1 MAVASGG
8 LRRCWRPAA
17 ALHRAAHTGR
27 AEPLRA
33 EDLAE
38 RLRARR
44 SEEEKREVSDD
55 HSPRFLLSQT
65 PLDPARRRLRELAEL
80 SERLQR
86 VHPNVLAKA
95 LRRGAVYQDEEIVVI
110 NKPYGL
116 PVHGGPGV
124 KNSVADVLPI
134 LAKMLEDMKAQPLR
148 LCHRLDK
155 ETTGLMVL
163 ARSEEAAEKIRLL
176 FKTRQ
181 VEKVYWAISVGV
193 PDPTEGIVEI
203 PIVEKQVQSHQPH
216 YKVSPA
222 SSIPPFN
229 PPLFAPRLHPLVPL
243 QMTLAPNYRLAP
255 EDGKVLKIRKN
266 RHAESAVTR
275 FRVLGSS
282 SACSLL
288 ELQPIT
294 GVKHQIRVHLAYG
307 LGCPVLGDHKYS
319 HWSKL
324 APQKLPEI
332 TLKRLKLAQSKARH
346 VPLHLHALRLSL
358 PLRQRVDLF
367 CKPPPFFQKTLKKLE
382 LDVADK

>member
-1 MAVASGG
+1 MAVASGS

-17 ALHRAAHTGR
+17 AFHRAAHTGR

-38 RLRARR
+38 RLRARK
-44 SEEEKREVSDD
+44 SEEEKRE
-55 HSPRFLLSQT
+55 T
-65 PLDPARRRLRELAEL
+65 PPDPARRRLRELAAL
-80 SERLQR
+80 GERLQR

-95 LRRGAVYQDEEIVVI
+95 LRRGTVYQDEEIVVI

-124 KNSVADVLPI
+124 KNSIADVLPI
-134 LAKMLEDMKAQPLR
+134 LSKMLENMKAQPLH

-163 ARSEEAAEKIRLL
+163 ARSEEAAEQIRLL

-216 YKVSPA
+216 YK
-222 SSIPPFN
+222 
-229 PPLFAPRLHPLVPL
+229 
-243 QMTLAPNYRLAP
+243 MTLAPNYCLAP
-255 EDGKVLKIRKN
+255 EDGKVLKIRKK
-266 RHAESAVTR
+266 RDAESAVTR

-332 TLKRLKLAQSKARH
+332 TLRRLKLAQSKARH

-358 PLRQRVDLF
+358 PLRQRVELF
-367 CKPPPFFQKTLKKLE
+367 CKPPPFFQNTLNKLQ
-382 LDVADK
+382 LDIANE